1 MTPNH
6 HPEPD
11 TLMAYAAGTL
21 PNVISCVVSCH
32 LSLCRECAGHVS
44 WLSKVG
50 GVLLEKV
57 EAAPA
62 APGVME
68 SAAARWLA
76 DGRTAPDTDR
86 NPEPQG
92 SDPVLP
98 KPLARYLGMSVDQ
111 VPWKTVVKGVR
122 QHWVKLPRETGT
134 IRLLRLTP
142 GKELLEHTHTGMEL
156 TMVLQGVYGDH
167 TGEYRRGDIIE
178 WTEGTLHQP
187 RAGGDVECICMIGSE
202 NTPYFS
208 RLIARLLRPIMG
220 F

>member
-1 MTPNH
+1 
-6 HPEPD
+6 
-11 TLMAYAAGTL
+11 MAYSAGTL
-21 PNVISCVVSCH
+21 PNVISCVVACH
-32 LSLCRECAGHVS
+32 LSLCRECAEHVS

-50 GVLLEKV
+50 GALLEKV
-57 EAAPA
+57 ETPPA
-62 APGVME
+62 SQAVME
-68 SAAARWLA
+68 GALARWLA
-76 DGRTAPDTDR
+76 NGRTASMPGGNAPREAD
-86 NPEPQG
+86 
-92 SDPVLP
+92 DPLLP
-98 KPLARYLGMSVDQ
+98 RPLARHLGMSAGQ
-111 VPWKTVVKGVR
+111 IPWKTVVKGVR

-156 TMVLQGVYGDH
+156 TMVLQGIYGDH